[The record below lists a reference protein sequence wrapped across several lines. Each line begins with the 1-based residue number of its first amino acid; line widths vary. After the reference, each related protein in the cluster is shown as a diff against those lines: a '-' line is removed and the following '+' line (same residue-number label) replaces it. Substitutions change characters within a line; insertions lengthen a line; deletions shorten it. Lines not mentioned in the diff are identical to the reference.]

1 MISSNAALTVAKY
14 ALGASV
20 TATILAIGGLWYF
33 QRSLI
38 YPSGFPEGSR
48 IVVPKPIEVGCP
60 YEDVT
65 LTCSDGVKI
74 KAYVIMA
81 RRKPLMVSELR
92 GLSLA
97 ERKERA
103 QMEMEAWAQEMSDEK
118 AIEYSKSRPTI
129 VIFHA
134 NAGNMGHRVPLAR
147 HFNVDFR
154 CNVFMLS
161 YRGYGHSEGKPSE
174 SGKLLSCCIMQKIN
188 DIKHCH
194 HIYLGLQIDIQTA
207 MKYVQAHPILGQ
219 TKIILY
225 GQSLGGAACFYAT
238 SKHRDAVAGVIV
250 ENTMLSFKTLVPLIM
265 PQIPRFLLPI
275 LLTEHW
281 DAHKTVPLIPSTTPI
296 LFLVGK
302 RDTLVKAEQ
311 MLALRKLRGSGRT
324 RWREF
329 DGEHNDTCLQP
340 GYWEEIGK
348 WLREE
353 IEDDVVEV
361 VDQNDR
367 GEKNSLKATTEDA
380 TL

>member
-1 MISSNAALTVAKY
+1 MLSSNTALTIAKY
-14 ALGASV
+14 AFGASV
-20 TATILAIGGLWYF
+20 TATTLAIGGLWYF

-48 IVVPKPIEVGCP
+48 SVVPKPIEVGCP

-65 LTCSDGVKI
+65 LTCSDGIKI

-81 RRKPLMVSELR
+81 RKKPLMLSELR
-92 GLSLA
+92 GLTPT

-103 QMEMEAWAQEMSDEK
+103 QYEMEAWAQEMGDEK
-118 AIEYSKSRPTI
+118 AIEYSKSRPTV

-147 HFNVDFR
+147 HFNVDYK

-161 YRGYGHSEGKPSE
+161 YRGYGMSEGKPSE
-174 SGKLLSCCIMQKIN
+174 
-188 DIKHCH
+188 
-194 HIYLGLQIDIQTA
+194 LGLQTDIQTA
-207 MKYVQAHPILGQ
+207 MRYVQAHPILGQ
-219 TKIILY
+219 TKIVLY
-225 GQSLGGAACFYAT
+225 GQSLGGAACFYAA
-238 SKHRDAVAGVIV
+238 SKHRDTVAGVIV
-250 ENTMLSFKTLVPLIM
+250 ENTMLSLKTLIPLVM
-265 PQIPRFLLPI
+265 PQIPKFLLPI

-311 MLALRKLRGSGRT
+311 MVALRELRGSGRT
-324 RWREF
+324 TWREF

-353 IEDDVVEV
+353 IEDDGIEV
-361 VDQNDR
+361 VDQSD
-367 GEKNSLKATTEDA
+367 GGKENSMKVTEEDA
-380 TL
+380 VP